1 MYSMVT
7 FRPDVSY
14 REALRKERS
23 QREIVTWMGR
33 GVVAAGV
40 GAVGVAAFRGLQLW
54 NKRR

>member
-1 MYSMVT
+1 MVT

-23 QREIVTWMGR
+23 QREIVAWMGR
-33 GVVAAGV
+33 GVVVSAVA
-40 GAVGVAAFRGLQLW
+40 AVGVASYKALQLW